1 MKVSEMVTE
10 LRKLG
15 YEVEAYKR
23 TDGSYLIK
31 RINNLS
37 FSAAKGNAYARA
49 ILGVEL
55 SEARIEQTAYNVRKF
70 IKGSKKPKDA
80 IDEELIKEL
89 RKVQRQWRKTKQKG
103 HITKR
108 KLREKISEG
117 GEANARKY
125 LEKMMRYGK
134 GFAYEENVE
143 WLAKYTYDIA
153 NVLYHENY
161 FTSSKYEALAYYIRS
176 IAFRFREEWI
186 SRVYA
191 YLYEII
197 DTGYS
202 VQVAEANLLEIYK
215 IIE

>member
-1 MKVSEMVTE
+1 MKVIEMVTE

-15 YEVEAYKR
+15 YDVEVYKR

-80 IDEELIKEL
+80 VDEKLVKEL

-103 HITKR
+103 KVTKK
-108 KLREKISEG
+108 KLRELVAKEG
-117 GEANARKY
+117 KKEAKKY

-143 WLAKYTYDIA
+143 WLAKYTEDVA
-153 NVLYHENY
+153 RGLYPHSTR
-161 FTSSKYEALAYYIRS
+161 TSDKFMQLAGYIRS
-176 IAFRFREEWI
+176 KTLTFREDWI

-202 VQVAEANLLEIYK
+202 VQVAEANLPQIYT
-215 IIE
+215 IIQ